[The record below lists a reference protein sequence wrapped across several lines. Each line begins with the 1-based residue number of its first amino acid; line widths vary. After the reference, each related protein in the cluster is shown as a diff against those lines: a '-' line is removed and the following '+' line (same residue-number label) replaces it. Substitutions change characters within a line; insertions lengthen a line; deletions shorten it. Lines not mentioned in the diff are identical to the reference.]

1 MAAYRPK
8 KIPAALNIE
17 NLGDAE
23 FLIPGT
29 VFDSQATGVWKEI
42 KAIIFTPKDLFSS
55 VAKCVVTPISDFDIS
70 QPNADGPVRPSPTMR
85 WCCGH
90 SGPGGTTNAKLQ
102 DILQPNRRTAQGSK
116 TKQKS
121 ILYVG
126 FPKNHHNRIILLKE
140 VGWGSI
146 LFWTFQWPHL
156 ENGSTWCWA
165 TSWTDGV
172 GLPIHLV
179 GPQDRSHAWQR
190 QSLGWHHTN
199 VDQWEA
205 GTLIQKDVFLGWSWS

>member
-121 ILYVG
+121 ILIRWV
-126 FPKNHHNRIILLKE
+126 PKK
-140 VGWGSI
+140 S
-146 LFWTFQWPHL
+146 P
-156 ENGSTWCWA
+156 
-165 TSWTDGV
+165 
-172 GLPIHLV
+172 
-179 GPQDRSHAWQR
+179 
-190 QSLGWHHTN
+190 
-199 VDQWEA
+199 
-205 GTLIQKDVFLGWSWS
+205 